1 MERLC
6 ATLCVCTKDGK
17 TNLIKGD
24 IKKLIPLNY
33 ICMKWEHLTEQTNKL
48 MLQTLI
54 WCKEWLMN
62 EHCSDHTTR
71 SEECRKLVETIP
83 IPIFV

>member
-33 ICMKWEHLTEQTNKL
+33 ICVKGEHLTERTNKL

-54 WCKEWLMN
+54 
-62 EHCSDHTTR
+62 
-71 SEECRKLVETIP
+71 
-83 IPIFV
+83 

>member
-54 WCKEWLMN
+54 
-62 EHCSDHTTR
+62 
-71 SEECRKLVETIP
+71 
-83 IPIFV
+83 